1 MILETD
7 RQTDIHV
14 PPQPNN
20 NINKLLQENNNIS
33 DLDGG
38 WWGMVSYITMTMH
51 SDNIQFEDLRFELR

>member
-38 WWGMVSYITMTMH
+38 VVGDGILYH
-51 SDNIQFEDLRFELR
+51 HDHAQ